1 MVVIVK
7 DCLNKFGS
15 NQWCKMYIHKTF
27 EIYSFKTG
35 WGSKNDQAFIMYD
48 VKFSNKNDYVDEW
61 YDCYDDIKKLKN
73 YHKTVLKLI
82 KKKWWVKGQYTY
94 FYTKHSHGG
103 GHRFWLNKNVGYV
116 GYVDSCITPDGVIL
130 MTSYDGYMAGGGI
143 TLYNPLNN
151 KIYLKTREGIKKT
164 DLNNIKF

>member
-7 DCLNKFGS
+7 NCLNKFGS

-35 WGSKNDQAFIMYD
+35 WGSKNNQAFIMYD
-48 VKFSNKNDYVDEW
+48 VKFSNMNDYVDEW
-61 YDCYDDIKKLKN
+61 YDCYDDIIKLKN

-82 KKKWWVKGQYTY
+82 KKNWWVKGKYTY

-103 GHRFWLNKNVGYV
+103 GHRFWLEKNVEIPNYTR
-116 GYVDSCITPDGVIL
+116 YINSCITPDGVIL
-130 MTSYDGYMAGGGI
+130 MTNYNDNGVS
-143 TLYNPLNN
+143 LYNPLNN
-151 KIYLKTREGIKKT
+151 KIYLKNRPRIQNT
-164 DLNNIKF
+164 DLINIKF

>member
-1 MVVIVK
+1 MVVFVK

-35 WGSKNDQAFIMYD
+35 WGSKNDQAFIMYEMTNGD
-48 VKFSNKNDYVDEW
+48 DVDEW
-61 YDCYDDIKKLKN
+61 HNCFDDIKKLKN
-73 YHKTVLKLI
+73 YHKTVLKFI

-103 GHRFWLNKNVGYV
+103 GHRFWLQKKKL

-130 MTSYDGYMAGGGI
+130 MTSYDGYMAGRGI

-151 KIYLKTREGIKKT
+151 KIYLKTRRGIQNT
-164 DLNNIKF
+164 DLINMKF

>member
-7 DCLNKFGS
+7 NCLNKFGS

-35 WGSKNDQAFIMYD
+35 WGSKNNQAFIMYD
-48 VKFSNKNDYVDEW
+48 VKFSNMNDYVDEW
-61 YDCYDDIKKLKN
+61 YDCYDDIIKLKN

-103 GHRFWLNKNVGYV
+103 GHRFWLEKNVEIPNYTR
-116 GYVDSCITPDGVIL
+116 YINSCITPDGVIL
-130 MTSYDGYMAGGGI
+130 MTNYNDNGVS
-143 TLYNPLNN
+143 LYNPLNN
-151 KIYLKTREGIKKT
+151 KIYLKNRPRIQNT
-164 DLNNIKF
+164 DLINIKF